1 MRMPRFLKMEIKTKE
16 GMINMF
22 NDKSLMLK
30 MADVLRQEN
39 LISFEEQERVKRLI
53 RESEDI

>member
-1 MRMPRFLKMEIKTKE
+1 MRMPRVLKMGIKTKE
-16 GMINMF
+16 GMISMF
-22 NDKSLMLK
+22 DDKSLMLK

>member
-1 MRMPRFLKMEIKTKE
+1 
-16 GMINMF
+16 MF
-22 NDKSLMLK
+22 DDKSLMLK

>member
-1 MRMPRFLKMEIKTKE
+1 MPRVFKMGIKTEE

-22 NDKSLMLK
+22 DEKSLMLK

-39 LISFEEQERVKRLI
+39 LISFEEQERMKRLI

>member
-1 MRMPRFLKMEIKTKE
+1 MGTSKKCTTNEERRSA
-16 GMINMF
+16 MF

-30 MADVLRQEN
+30 VADVLRQEN